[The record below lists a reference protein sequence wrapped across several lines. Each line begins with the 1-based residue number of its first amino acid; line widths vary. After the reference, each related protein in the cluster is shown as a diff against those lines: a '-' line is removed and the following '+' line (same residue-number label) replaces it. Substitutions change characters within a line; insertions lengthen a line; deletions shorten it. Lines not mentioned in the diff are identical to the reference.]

1 MASIDKRPDGKW
13 RARYRE
19 IPGGPQKT
27 RHFKLKR
34 DAEDFVL
41 AIANDLRR
49 GVYVDPALGRVSLT
63 RAMAEHI
70 DRQPYRH
77 NTRVN
82 ALNALGHVRAFFGER
97 TIASVRSSDLQAF
110 VTSLGLEPR
119 TVATIYQHLRTT
131 LRAAHLDGVLGRDP
145 AQRIKLPKHD
155 GRDIVV
161 PTVHEAGALYDGA
174 PGGFAVAVVLGAG
187 LGLRSGEAA
196 GLTVDRVDFLH
207 REVKIDRQW
216 HGKLDRFEP
225 VKYAA
230 SNRTIP
236 ASDRVLESIAAH
248 IERHGTG
255 EQGVLLHAESGRPLN
270 SNRMDWR
277 WEQTLR
283 SAGLEIT
290 FHHLRHSFA
299 SSLIAAGCS
308 IVAVQ
313 RALGHAKPSVTL
325 DVYGHLMPSDTDRI
339 RTAVDL
345 AWSSAAED
353 SLRTDQDR
361 NIL

>member
-19 IPGGPQKT
+19 VPGGPQKT
-27 RHFKLKR
+27 KHFKLKR

-41 AIANDLRR
+41 AIATDLRR
-49 GVYVDPALGRVSLT
+49 GVYVDPALGRTPLAG
-63 RAMAEHI
+63 AMAAHI

-82 ALNALGHVRAFFGER
+82 ALNALGHVRAYFGDR
-97 TIASVRSSDLQAF
+97 PIASIRSSDLQAF
-110 VTSLGLEPR
+110 VTSLNLEPR

-155 GRDIVV
+155 GSEIVA
-161 PTVHEAGALYDGA
+161 PTVEEVAALYEGA
-174 PGGFAVAVVLGAG
+174 PDGFAVAVVLGAG
-187 LGLRSGEAA
+187 LGLRAGEAA
-196 GLTVDRVDFLH
+196 GLSVDRVDFLH
-207 REVKIDRQW
+207 REVRIDRQW

-236 ASDRVLESIAAH
+236 ASDRVLEALAAQV
-248 IERHGTG
+248 ERHGTG
-255 EQGVLLHAESGRPLN
+255 DHGVLMHAGGRPLN

-277 WEQTLR
+277 WEQTGR
-283 SAGLEIT
+283 TAGLQVT
-290 FHHLRHSFA
+290 FHQLRHSFA

-325 DVYGHLMPSDTDRI
+325 NVYGHLMPSDTERI
-339 RTAVDL
+339 RSAVDL
-345 AWSSAAED
+345 AWSGATED
-353 SLRTDQDR
+353 SLRTVGESGMR
-361 NIL
+361 

>member
-82 ALNALGHVRAFFGER
+82 ALNALGHVRAYFGDKA
-97 TIASVRSSDLQAF
+97 IASVRSSDLQGF

-161 PTVHEAGALYDGA
+161 PTVHEARALYDGA

-216 HGKLDRFEP
+216 HGKLDRFE
-225 VKYAA
+225 
-230 SNRTIP
+230 
-236 ASDRVLESIAAH
+236 
-248 IERHGTG
+248 
-255 EQGVLLHAESGRPLN
+255 PLN

-339 RTAVDL
+339 RSAVDL